1 MGSLFDY
8 IGEQTTFEKLRN
20 KRMKKIRAIIIE
32 DEELGRELIKN
43 YLKDQAEIDIIA
55 ECENGFEGIKV
66 IQELKPDLAFLDIQ
80 MPKLNGFEM
89 LEILDELPEIIF
101 TTAYSQYA
109 IQAFEMNAVDYLL
122 KPFSKDR
129 LLNALIKAVQRIQ
142 TNQPGSENINK
153 LIQHPLEEIIER
165 VVVKSNTKISVIPV
179 ERIVYLEAEDDYVMI
194 YTREGKHL
202 KQATMKYFE
211 EHLDPKE
218 FMRVHRSFIVRID
231 QVVQLEPY
239 GKDSYVAK
247 LKDGA
252 SVHIS
257 KSGFKTL
264 KEKLNF

>member
-1 MGSLFDY
+1 M
-8 IGEQTTFEKLRN
+8 E
-20 KRMKKIRAIIIE
+20 KIRAIIIE

-43 YLKDQAEIDIIA
+43 YLKDQVEIDIIS
-55 ECENGFEGIKV
+55 ECENGFEGIKI
-66 IQELKPDLAFLDIQ
+66 IQELKPDLVFLDIQ

-89 LEILDELPEIIF
+89 LEILDEKPEIIF
-101 TTAYSQYA
+101 TTAFNQYA
-109 IQAFEMNAVDYLL
+109 IQAFEKNAVDYLM

-129 LLNALIKAVQRIQ
+129 LLDALKKAIQRIK
-142 TNQPGSENINK
+142 TNVLNNEKVNK
-153 LIQHPLEEIIER
+153 LIQHPLDEIIER

-179 ERIVYLEAEDDYVMI
+179 EKIIYLEAEDDYVMV
-194 YTREGKHL
+194 YTHEGKHL

-218 FMRVHRSFIVRID
+218 FMRVHRSYIVRID
-231 QVVQLEPY
+231 QVTQLEPY

-257 KSGFKTL
+257 KSGFKNL
-264 KEKLNF
+264 KDKLKF